1 MFMVRIRGRL
11 SRVAV
16 FLLASL
22 AAPGA
27 ALASPD
33 TLRMAFAD
41 LLEGPV
47 DVVSAPVVAGRTLVH
62 NAGEVGLEPVGPVA
76 YGILGSVGLT
86 ALEVGWGVARTL
98 SGAVMLLPGIVLLPF
113 PGVDV
118 PQEADVFSHGDPL
131 FAWKNPLGEAP
142 FWEKVV
148 IPKPVSMDAKLGIE
162 VPYSRYPE
170 TEGVGAVYPD
180 EAAE

>member
-1 MFMVRIRGRL
+1 MSRVRGRL
-11 SRVAV
+11 SQAAIL
-16 FLLASL
+16 FFAFA

-33 TLRMAFAD
+33 TLRMAFAN
-41 LLEGPV
+41 LLQGPV
-47 DVVSAPVVAGRTLVH
+47 DVVSAPVVAGRTMVH
-62 NAGEVGLEPVGPVA
+62 NAGEVGLEPVGPIA
-76 YGILGSVGLT
+76 YGVLGSLGLT
-86 ALEVGWGVARTL
+86 ALQVGWGLARTL
-98 SGAVMLLPGIVLLPF
+98 SGVALMLPGVVLLPF
-113 PGVDV
+113 PDVDV
-118 PQEADVFSHGDPL
+118 PPEADVFSRGDAL

-142 FWEKVV
+142 FWQKVV

-180 EAAE
+180 EAAQ